1 MNENSKHIVLSTHEL
16 EIGYKTRNNKHVV
29 ADSITIELQQGE
41 LVGVVGANGIGKS
54 TLLRTITAVQPELA
68 GTININQKKIT
79 EYSSIDLAK
88 SLSVVLTDTM
98 TSRNLTGYE
107 VIALAR
113 HPYTNWVGTM
123 SKEDKNHINRAI
135 ELTNCD
141 DFVRKKCFELSDGQ
155 LQKIMIARAIAQ
167 DTDIIILDEPTTHLD
182 MYHKAYILSLLKN
195 LAKETN
201 KTIIFSSHEID
212 MAIQLCDKLLV
223 MSENG
228 SQLATPDEHIKDG
241 NFDKLFPP
249 DLISFDHESKA
260 FRVNK

>member
-16 EIGYKTRNNKHVV
+16 EIGYKTKKNKHVV

-54 TLLRTITAVQPELA
+54 TLLRTITAVQPALA
-68 GTININQKKIT
+68 GIININQKKIT

-135 ELTNCD
+135 ELY
-141 DFVRKKCFELSDGQ
+141 S
-155 LQKIMIARAIAQ
+155 I
-167 DTDIIILDEPTTHLD
+167 
-182 MYHKAYILSLLKN
+182 
-195 LAKETN
+195 
-201 KTIIFSSHEID
+201 
-212 MAIQLCDKLLV
+212 
-223 MSENG
+223 
-228 SQLATPDEHIKDG
+228 
-241 NFDKLFPP
+241 
-249 DLISFDHESKA
+249 
-260 FRVNK
+260 